1 VDRPT
6 RLIMVLAL
14 LTLCALSPLIGPAA
28 ATTRAA
34 VRPTETPQ
42 PTATAQ
48 PSATP
53 QPVTPPAY
61 HPALLLTQTH
71 GVTGATI
78 LLDAT
83 GYKTGQTIVFYW
95 DRIDPAQEFGRGVA
109 DLTGAARLNLVLGQF
124 AATVGDHR
132 IFAAANVPIN
142 RASAF
147 FHVDPYVAPQAACG
161 GFSGGGVLGIPS
173 FCFDPLGD
181 LSRALRQGMSASARA
196 IGGQVASSLTRQPD
210 NGQGA
215 NGQPSRLSAPFAVAQ
230 GLARDL
236 FGLLFLAGIL
246 ATFARRLGVMQPG
259 EAGGLLV
266 QGALGSAATAALP
279 TLLHLWIGGVNEAAS
294 ALLADPTTQGDAIV
308 SDLVGMLLGHGGL
321 AGIVAL
327 PLVLTIM
334 TIVLFA
340 FLIVLVLTI
349 ISRVLLVMMGG
360 VLYVLSAL
368 AIVCSATPLTHGVA
382 KAWCRLWFSVTLSGV
397 AYAAAL
403 VAVRALI
410 ATFTDEG
417 LFQGGLQP
425 ACEALAGMLVIY
437 QAPRIADALISGGA
451 MRALGIGGAPGL
463 RTALAAGVGALG
475 AKAALG
481 AERPAT
487 GSGGGAWGIPS
498 DPSVSGGGHEGWWS
512 MTEEGTP
519 ALGADQGQ
527 INGGVVDAEWGLLDA
542 AGV

>member
-1 VDRPT
+1 VDRST
-6 RLIMVLAL
+6 RLIIVLAL
-14 LTLCALSPLIGPAA
+14 LTLCAPSLLIGPAA

-34 VRPTETPQ
+34 VRPTDKPQPTVTAQSSVTPQ
-42 PTATAQ
+42 PTAT
-48 PSATP
+48 
-53 QPVTPPAY
+53 PAY
-61 HPALLLTQTH
+61 HPTLLLSQTH
-71 GVTGATI
+71 GMTGSTI

-95 DRIDPAQEFGRGVA
+95 DRIDPAQEFGRGIA
-109 DLTGAARLNLVLGQF
+109 DLTGAARLDLVLGQF

-132 IFAAANVPIN
+132 IFAAANTPIN

-173 FCFDPLGD
+173 FCLDPLGD

-210 NGQGA
+210 YGQGA

-334 TIVLFA
+334 TVLLFA

-349 ISRVLLVMMGG
+349 ISRVLLVMIGG

-425 ACEALAGMLVIY
+425 ACEAFAGMLVIY
-437 QAPRIADALISGGA
+437 QAPRIADALIGGGA
-451 MRALGIGGAPGL
+451 MRVLGVGGVPGL
-463 RTALAAGVGALG
+463 RTAFTMGAATLGGATVMAASGAGSASAAGAGA
-475 AKAALG
+475 
-481 AERPAT
+481 
-487 GSGGGAWGIPS
+487 IPS
-498 DPSVSGGGHEGWWS
+498 DPSVSGGGRDGWWS
-512 MTEEGTP
+512 MTEEGAP
-519 ALGADQGQ
+519 ALGAGQGQ
-527 INGGVVDAEWGLLDA
+527 INRGVLDAEWGLLES